1 MAKIMAL
8 HKLYVKKL
16 KQIVKDS
23 GLLPSY
29 VARRRSAERYLRGE
43 GIEIGA
49 LDHPLAVSPQAKV
62 RYVDY
67 ISKSDSAVKHTQLIP
82 DEIVEVDY
90 IDDGFTLA
98 SIASGTQ
105 DFVIANHVLEHSPDP
120 IGALLNWSRV
130 LKTDGILFFSV
141 PIGEKSFDRGR
152 RITTVEHLAE
162 DHELC
167 LTGQQELFHAR
178 NLEHYDEYLSV
189 SLVTIRKN
197 LGNPALTLL
206 EKAEMLCRFRDEP
219 FTDTHYH
226 VFSVDS
232 LKMIMKYL
240 TTEVDLTLSIVEFV
254 KSKGGLEYIV
264 VLRKK

>member
-1 MAKIMAL
+1 
-8 HKLYVKKL
+8 VKKL
-16 KQIVKDS
+16 KKFVKDS

-29 VARRRSAERYLRGE
+29 VARRRTAERYLRGD
-43 GIEIGA
+43 GLEIGA
-49 LDHPLAVSPQAKV
+49 LDHPMPVPPQAKV

-67 ISKSDSAVKHTQLIP
+67 ISRQESAVKHSQLIL

-90 IDDGFTLA
+90 IDDGFTLSTILSA
-98 SIASGTQ
+98 SQ

-130 LKTDGILFFSV
+130 LKSNGVLLFSV
-141 PIGEKSFDRGR
+141 PISAKSFDKGR
-152 RITTVEHLAE
+152 QITTVEHLAE
-162 DHELC
+162 DRNLC
-167 LTGQQELFHAR
+167 HTGQLELFNGK

-197 LGNPALTLL
+197 LGYPALTPD
-206 EKAEMLCRFRDEP
+206 EKAEMMRKFCAEE

-226 VFSVDS
+226 VFSVAS
-232 LKMIMKYL
+232 LMKIMRYV
-240 TTEVDLTLSIVEFV
+240 TSEVDVTLSIVEFV

-264 VLRKK
+264 VLRKA

>member
-1 MAKIMAL
+1 MTSLKMYI
-8 HKLYVKKL
+8 KKL
-16 KQIVKDS
+16 KQVVKDS
-23 GLLPSY
+23 GVFPSY

-49 LDHPLAVSPQAKV
+49 LDHPLPVLSHAKV

-67 ISKSDSAVKHTQLIP
+67 ISKQDSAAKHSQLIL

-90 IDDGFTLA
+90 IDDGFTL
-98 SIASGTQ
+98 STIASGSQ

-130 LKTDGILFFSV
+130 LKPKGILFFSV
-141 PIGEKSFDRGR
+141 PISVKSFDRGR

-162 DHELC
+162 DYNLC
-167 LTGQQELFHAR
+167 CTGQRELFHVKNR
-178 NLEHYDEYLSV
+178 EHYDEYLSI
-189 SLVTIRKN
+189 SLVTIRKD
-197 LGNPALTLL
+197 LGYPALTPN
-206 EKAEMLCRFRDEP
+206 EKAAMLQKFCDEQ

-226 VFSVDS
+226 VFSVNS
-232 LKMIMKYL
+232 LRKFMRYV
-240 TTEVDLTLSIVEFV
+240 TTEVDSTLSIVEFV

-264 VLRKK
+264 VARKV